1 MSALNL
7 DGLSAEE
14 VIERFALLPLE
25 GEGGFF
31 SLVQRDEHG
40 NAIYFLMTPGQFS
53 AWHRLKE
60 RETWVLIG
68 GSPLALHIK
77 EESYERV
84 DLSRTGELSASVA
97 PGEWMAAETLGE
109 WSLVLCFLAP
119 PFSEMELAPG
129 HLVDAWIKDFAQ
141 LPRLVHE

>member
-84 DLSRTGELSASVA
+84 ELSRTGELSASVA
-97 PGEWMAAETLGE
+97 PGELMAAETLGE

>member
-1 MSALNL
+1 MKSNNL
-7 DGLSAEE
+7 EGLSAEQ

-25 GEGGFF
+25 GEGGYF
-31 SLVQRDEHG
+31 SLVQRDEYG

-68 GSPLALHIK
+68 GDPLALHVK

-84 DLSRTGELSASVA
+84 ELSRGGELAASIA
-97 PGEWMAAETLGE
+97 PGEWMAAETLGA

-119 PFSEMELAPG
+119 PFSEMELASAE
-129 HLVDAWIKDFAQ
+129 LVDSWIKDFSE

>member
-84 DLSRTGELSASVA
+84 ELSRTGELSASVA

-119 PFSEMELAPG
+119 PFSEMELAPR
-129 HLVDAWIKDFAQ
+129 HLVDAWIKDFPQ

>member
-7 DGLSAEE
+7 DSLSAEQ

-25 GEGGFF
+25 GEGGYF

-84 DLSRTGELSASVA
+84 ELSRTGELSASVA

-119 PFSEMELAPG
+119 PFSEMELAPP
-129 HLVDAWIKDFAQ
+129 HLVDTWIKDFAQ

>member
-1 MSALNL
+1 MSSLNL
-7 DGLSAEE
+7 DGLSAEQ

-25 GEGGFF
+25 GEGGYF

-68 GSPLALHIK
+68 GDPLALHIK
-77 EESYERV
+77 QESYERV
-84 DLSRTGELSASVA
+84 ELSRDGELAASIA
-97 PGEWMAAETLGE
+97 PGEWMAAETLGA
-109 WSLVLCFLAP
+109 WSLALCFLAP
-119 PFSEMELAPG
+119 PFSEMELAPTE
-129 HLVDAWIKDFAQ
+129 LVDSWVKDFSE

>member
-1 MSALNL
+1 MTGENL
-7 DGLSAEE
+7 DALAAEE
-14 VIERFALLPLE
+14 VISRFGLLPLE

-31 SLVQRDEHG
+31 SMVQRDEYG

-53 AWHRLKE
+53 AWHRLSE

-68 GSPLALHIK
+68 GDPLALHVK
-77 EESYERV
+77 DEQYERIE
-84 DLSRTGELSASVA
+84 LSRSGELSASVA

-109 WSLVLCFLAP
+109 WSLVLCYLAP
-119 PFSEMELAPG
+119 PFSAMELASSA
-129 HLVDAWIKDFAQ
+129 LVDAWREHIPE

>member
-1 MSALNL
+1 MTALNL
-7 DGLSAEE
+7 DGLSAEQ

-25 GEGGFF
+25 GEGGYF
-31 SLVQRDEHG
+31 SLVQRDVHG

-68 GSPLALHIK
+68 GDPLALHIND
-77 EESYERV
+77 EQYERIE
-84 DLSRTGELSASVA
+84 LSRSGELSASVA

-109 WSLVLCFLAP
+109 WSLVLCYLAP
-119 PFSEMELAPG
+119 PFSVMELASSA
-129 HLVDAWIKDFAQ
+129 LVDAWREHVPE